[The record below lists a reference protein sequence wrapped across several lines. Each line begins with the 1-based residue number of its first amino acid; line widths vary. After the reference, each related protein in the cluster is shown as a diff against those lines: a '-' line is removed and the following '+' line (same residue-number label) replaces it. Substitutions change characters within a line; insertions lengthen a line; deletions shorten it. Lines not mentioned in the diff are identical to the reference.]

1 MCISYS
7 AAHTRSHIRYRYY
20 VSLLFPRYLHEAP
33 TASHATSCPFY
44 HAPYISFSYSLF
56 MFPAHAC
63 LHILSPLCT
72 LTYHVVSLSNSL
84 LLVICIRITSSFLLL
99 LRQTAIFT
107 FSFLR
112 TYFKLSYTTRFS
124 ICVMPHPHTYWF
136 MHVIAHMQNLTCS
149 SYSHISH
156 QHTLRTSPHHCFCTK
171 SKPFSEHSN
180 LDP

>member
-1 MCISYS
+1 
-7 AAHTRSHIRYRYY
+7 
-20 VSLLFPRYLHEAP
+20 
-33 TASHATSCPFY
+33 
-44 HAPYISFSYSLF
+44 

-136 MHVIAHMQNLTCS
+136 MHVIAHMQSPKCS

-171 SKPFSEHSN
+171 SKPTPGKIVFETHTVIYFPRIAYGSLLATFSSGVLFE
-180 LDP
+180 